1 MHPIYQYIYKYIS
14 YPLKSTKLGT
24 QDIVYNNLNITMAS
38 ESSRRKSVHTKKKK
52 GEYKVKKIILVGP
65 YH

>member
-1 MHPIYQYIYKYIS
+1 MS

-52 GEYKVKKIILVGP
+52 CEYKVKKIILVGP

>member
-1 MHPIYQYIYKYIS
+1 MS
-14 YPLKSTKLGT
+14 YPLRSTKLGT

-38 ESSRRKSVHTKKKK
+38 ESSRRKSVHTQKKKC
-52 GEYKVKKIILVGP
+52 EYKVKKIILVGP